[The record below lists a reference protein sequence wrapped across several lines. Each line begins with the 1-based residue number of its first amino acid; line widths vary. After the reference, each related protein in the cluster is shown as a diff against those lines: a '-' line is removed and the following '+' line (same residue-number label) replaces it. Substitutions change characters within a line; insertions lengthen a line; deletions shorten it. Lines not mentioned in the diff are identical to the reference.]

1 MLALQGFGLQGP
13 VFPSWFDKMVPL
25 GAMLAL
31 VGAVYFVV
39 LVLFAASPTTTRLH
53 YRPVQPVPY
62 SHALHVGKLGLDC
75 RYCHATVETAA
86 QASLPPTQTC
96 MNCHSSVFT
105 QSEKLAPVRESNATG
120 KPIPWVRVHNLPDFA
135 YFNHSA
141 HVTRGIACES
151 CHGRIDKMD
160 VVYQA
165 KPLTMGWCLSCHRQP
180 EKYLRPKD
188 AVTNMGYAP
197 AGDQLEIGKA
207 LRDEY
212 NINPST
218 DCSTCHR

>member
-1 MLALQGFGLQGP
+1 MATAVTAGVWYYFTP
-13 VFPSWFDKMVPL
+13 KYFR
-25 GAMLAL
+25 
-31 VGAVYFVV
+31 VGYQ
-39 LVLFAASPTTTRLH
+39 PI
-53 YRPVQPVPY
+53 QPVAF
-62 SHALHVGKLGLDC
+62 SHATHVEQLGMDC
-75 RYCHATVETAA
+75 RYCHTTVETAA

-120 KPIPWVRVHNLPDFA
+120 NPIMWVRVHNLPDFA

-141 HVTRGIACES
+141 HVTRGIGCEN

-188 AVTNMGYAP
+188 AVTSMGFAP

>member
-1 MLALQGFGLQGP
+1 MQGP

-25 GAMLAL
+25 GAVLAL
-31 VGAVYFVV
+31 GGIVYVVV
-39 LVLFAASPTTTRLH
+39 LILFAVSPKTTRVR
-53 YRPVQPVPY
+53 YQPTQPVPY
-62 SHALHVGKLGLDC
+62 SHAVHAGKLGMDC
-75 RYCHATVETAA
+75 RYCHTTVETSA

-105 QSEKLAPVRESNATG
+105 ESEKLALVRESNAAG
-120 KPIPWVRVHNLPDFA
+120 KPIMWARVHNLPDFA

-141 HVTRGIACES
+141 HVTRGIGCVS

-160 VVYQA
+160 VVFQA
-165 KPLTMGWCLSCHRQP
+165 EPLTMGWCLSCHRQP

-188 AVTNMGYAP
+188 AVTSMDYTP
-197 AGDQLEIGKA
+197 SGDQLAIGKA

-212 NINPST
+212 DINPPT